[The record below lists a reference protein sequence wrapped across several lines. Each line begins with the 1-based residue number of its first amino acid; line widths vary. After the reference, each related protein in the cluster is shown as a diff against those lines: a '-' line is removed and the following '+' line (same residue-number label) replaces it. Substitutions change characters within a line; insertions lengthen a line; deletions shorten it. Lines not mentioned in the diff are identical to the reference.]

1 MTRISSRYVFVC
13 KTLFAI
19 LWFGVRGVE
28 EDIPLSNVM
37 NVSVSMYTNPS
48 RITLRLVTPG
58 KFGTELSFSP
68 IRRFW
73 LNPFAKNPLGEEL
86 IVRVD
91 QARSRRV
98 S

>member
-1 MTRISSRYVFVC
+1 MTRISSRYVFVY
-13 KTLFAI
+13 KTLFPI

-28 EDIPLSNVM
+28 EDIPLSN
-37 NVSVSMYTNPS
+37 
-48 RITLRLVTPG
+48 RLVTPG

-73 LNPFAKNPLGEEL
+73 LNPFAKNPFGEDL

-91 QARSRRV
+91 RARSRRV